1 MVGILLQSILAIKI
15 VTSTQIYK
23 MELPLIA
30 SLCYPFGHVHH
41 KVPFQGWCGSADPRK
56 RQYETKHSES
66 EEIRKE
72 IEEIKVK
79 KDLEHKEITSGEGIE
94 LVPLM
99 KDKYTGRPHKDPST
113 GYMMS
118 HGLSSTDVTKLADKI
133 GSLINLFQCVLTLYK
148 ILITEEEFFPR
159 SIPMMTER
167 DIQIH

>member
-1 MVGILLQSILAIKI
+1 MHLYIPIWPCSSQS
-15 VTSTQIYK
+15 
-23 MELPLIA
+23 
-30 SLCYPFGHVHH
+30 
-41 KVPFQGWCGSADPRK
+41 PFQGWCGSADPRK

-133 GSLINLFQCVLTLYK
+133 GSLINLF
-148 ILITEEEFFPR
+148 
-159 SIPMMTER
+159 
-167 DIQIH
+167 